1 MATAKTKKARRAAK
15 VRDPNNMVV
24 ATNRRAFHDYHID
37 VTFEAGLMLQGTE
50 VKSIRAGRVNLTE
63 GFVRIISG
71 EAWLWNVHISPYQR
85 GGYVNHEPT
94 RSRKLLLH
102 KDQITTLYQHT
113 QMKGQTV
120 IPLRLYLRNG
130 RVKVEVAVARGK
142 KLYDKRQALTAKDA
156 QREMDRVAKEFGRG
170 RWQAD

>member
-1 MATAKTKKARRAAK
+1 MATARAKKARRAAK
-15 VRDPNNMVV
+15 VRDPNNLVV
-24 ATNRRAFHDYHID
+24 VKNRRAFHDYHID
-37 VTFEAGLMLQGTE
+37 ATFEAGVTLQGTE

-63 GFVRIISG
+63 GFVRIINR

-94 RSRKLLLH
+94 RARKLLLH
-102 KDQITTLYQHT
+102 KDQIATLYQHS

-130 RVKVEVAVARGK
+130 RVKVEIGIARGK
-142 KLYDKRQALTAKDA
+142 KLYDKRQTLAAKEA
-156 QREMDRVAKEFGRG
+156 QRELDRVAKEFSQG
-170 RWQAD
+170 RW